1 MTGRRALGIAL
12 FAVLLLCVEWIAA
25 QSYGSG
31 RRWAEYE
38 YEMQSP
44 VDDPPGA
51 WEETEFAFARLR
63 FRAGFRGRGYARWGI
78 DANKSDRQFIQG
90 LRRLTRIDARTVE
103 QIVDID
109 SDEIFDWPWLYAVAV
124 GDWVL
129 SDSQAER
136 LRRYLDRG
144 GFLMVDDF
152 HAEWEWATFMDGL
165 TRIFPDT
172 HVVELADDDPIF
184 HTVYDLSERSRIPG
198 LNVIHSGGVE
208 RGGTVPHWRAVV
220 DGSGRVQV
228 AICFNMDV
236 ADAWEWADF
245 PQYPEQYA
253 SLAYRLGVNYVI
265 YALTH

>member
-1 MTGRRALGIAL
+1 MTGRRVRGL
-12 FAVLLLCVEWIAA
+12 VLLVIPVLCVEWIAA
-25 QSYGSG
+25 QSYGGG

-38 YEMQSP
+38 FEMQTP

-63 FRAGFRGRGYARWGI
+63 YRAAFRGGGYARWGI
-78 DANKSDRQFIQG
+78 DANRADRHFLQG
-90 LRRLTRIDARTVE
+90 LRRLTRVHARSVE

-109 SDEIFDWPWLYAVAV
+109 SDEIYDWPWLYAVAA

-129 SDSQAER
+129 SDTQARR
-136 LRRYLDRG
+136 LRQYLDRG

-152 HAEWEWATFMDGL
+152 HAEWEWSSFMDGL
-165 TRIFPDT
+165 TRIFPNAR
-172 HVVELADDDPIF
+172 VVEIADDDPIF
-184 HTVYDLSERSRIPG
+184 HTVYDLSKRTRIPG
-198 LNVIHSGGVE
+198 ANVVYSGGVE
-208 RGGTVPHWRAVV
+208 RGGTVPHWRAVL
-220 DGSGRVQV
+220 DDSGRVQV

-236 ADAWEWADF
+236 GDAWEFADS

-265 YALTH
+265 YAMTH